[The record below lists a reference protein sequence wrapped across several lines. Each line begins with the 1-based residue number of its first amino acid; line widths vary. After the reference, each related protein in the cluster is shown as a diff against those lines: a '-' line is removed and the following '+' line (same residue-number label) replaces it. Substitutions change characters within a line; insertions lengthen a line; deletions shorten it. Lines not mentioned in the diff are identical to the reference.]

1 MHTNFVWNK
10 AAHRTAPGVRRTA
23 APRPACARGWS
34 SSKCPAPCLRV
45 TNKRFCI
52 KEKGIRHGLCT
63 RDITRQ
69 KKPCTSSTPQQQDS
83 IWRHGITCIF
93 LLAIVASGA
102 WAGMTYAL
110 PLVQKLADKA
120 DILVAKS
127 LEKFAIVDLV
137 EKQARDMEKLLPQ
150 IQDLVESMTVMMED
164 MNQTLHAI
172 KASTSLPSL

>member
-1 MHTNFVWNK
+1 
-10 AAHRTAPGVRRTA
+10 
-23 APRPACARGWS
+23 
-34 SSKCPAPCLRV
+34 
-45 TNKRFCI
+45 
-52 KEKGIRHGLCT
+52 
-63 RDITRQ
+63 
-69 KKPCTSSTPQQQDS
+69 
-83 IWRHGITCIF
+83 
-93 LLAIVASGA
+93 
-102 WAGMTYAL
+102 MTYAL

>member
-1 MHTNFVWNK
+1 
-10 AAHRTAPGVRRTA
+10 
-23 APRPACARGWS
+23 
-34 SSKCPAPCLRV
+34 
-45 TNKRFCI
+45 
-52 KEKGIRHGLCT
+52 
-63 RDITRQ
+63 
-69 KKPCTSSTPQQQDS
+69 
-83 IWRHGITCIF
+83 
-93 LLAIVASGA
+93 
-102 WAGMTYAL
+102 MTYAL
-110 PLVQKLADKA
+110 PLVQKAHALADKA